1 MVESGDEHCL
11 NAASRILLVFK
22 TPLADG
28 IALYFSVPP
37 AEFLS
42 ALAHLLGYCTLLQIV
57 FVSGEFCSCGMSH
70 HLERTIAT
78 VTVINSQSKILTLIS
93 YSYWPNLRCYLFAAS
108 ELVVKYFA
116 ERKVSFCD
124 KKPNGLMQSF
134 FLFIKT

>member
-11 NAASRILLVFK
+11 NAASRILLVFR

-42 ALAHLLGYCTLLQIV
+42 ALAHLLGYCTLLKIV

-78 VTVINSQSKILTLIS
+78 VTVINS
-93 YSYWPNLRCYLFAAS
+93 
-108 ELVVKYFA
+108 
-116 ERKVSFCD
+116 
-124 KKPNGLMQSF
+124 
-134 FLFIKT
+134 